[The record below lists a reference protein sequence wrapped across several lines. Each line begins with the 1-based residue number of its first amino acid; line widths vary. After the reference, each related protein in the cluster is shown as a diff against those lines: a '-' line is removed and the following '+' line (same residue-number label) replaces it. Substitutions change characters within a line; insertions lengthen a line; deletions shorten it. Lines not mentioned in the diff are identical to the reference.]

1 MTRKNYLLAC
11 IAFVS
16 CLNSNAQTNLIPTD
30 PIPFIPE
37 NGNPTD
43 DEGSSGDKNR
53 PRTPVLIP
61 YVALDNHT
69 LYLYS
74 GCDNTTLE
82 LYDEDE
88 TLVYNTNIPEG
99 TEQITLPNDLTGVFE
114 LRIIRGSIT
123 FVAEIEL

>member
-1 MTRKNYLLAC
+1 MAKKLEFTTLFL
-11 IAFVS
+11 IVF
-16 CLNSNAQTNLIPTD
+16 CLSIHANSTTDPTD
-30 PIPFIPE
+30 PIPFTIGTPPP
-37 NGNPTD
+37 ND
-43 DEGSSGDKNR
+43 DGSSSGDKNR

-61 YVALDNHT
+61 IVAQDNHT

-74 GCDNTTLE
+74 GCDNTTIE

-88 TLVYNTNIPEG
+88 TLVYTTYVPEG
-99 TEQITLPNDLTGVFE
+99 TEQITLPSSLAGVYE